1 MSSAR
6 DDPAKPPDSLDE
18 IELPPLPGPAWP
30 LVPGYEIVGEVGS
43 GSTGTVYTARQAE
56 QERILALKVLR
67 ADAVAT
73 DRLPHFHQMA
83 RAIAGLKL
91 SGVVPILDIGD
102 WQPLPGGAK
111 IPFLASEFVPGGN
124 LAKRLSTGPIAWP
137 EAVRLVKELAR
148 TIHVCHGQGIVHGN
162 LKPTNVLMGD
172 DGRLRLTDFSLARKM
187 DVELRRILAG
197 LIPCTLTY
205 LAPEQVEGKEIGPAA
220 DIYAL
225 GAILYRLI
233 AGRAAFAGKT
243 PRKTLAKVVNIPPP
257 SLRDLQVDVPSELEA
272 LTLRCL
278 AKSPEARPGSALEL
292 ADKLRS

>member
-1 MSSAR
+1 
-6 DDPAKPPDSLDE
+6 
-18 IELPPLPGPAWP
+18 
-30 LVPGYEIVGEVGS
+30 
-43 GSTGTVYTARQAE
+43 
-56 QERILALKVLR
+56 
-67 ADAVAT
+67 
-73 DRLPHFHQMA
+73 
-83 RAIAGLKL
+83 
-91 SGVVPILDIGD
+91 
-102 WQPLPGGAK
+102 
-111 IPFLASEFVPGGN
+111 
-124 LAKRLSTGPIAWP
+124 
-137 EAVRLVKELAR
+137 
-148 TIHVCHGQGIVHGN
+148 
-162 LKPTNVLMGD
+162 
-172 DGRLRLTDFSLARKM
+172 M